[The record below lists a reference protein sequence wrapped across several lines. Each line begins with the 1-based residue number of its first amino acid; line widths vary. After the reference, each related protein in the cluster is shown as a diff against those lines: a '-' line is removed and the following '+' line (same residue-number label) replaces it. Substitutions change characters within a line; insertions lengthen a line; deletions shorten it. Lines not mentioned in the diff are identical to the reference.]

1 MKGKGQVQDADLSFV
16 DACERACKKA
26 CVRYV
31 CVCVMGE
38 GNILDRHS
46 WVHNERVQ
54 RVMGLYV

>member
-1 MKGKGQVQDADLSFV
+1 MKGKGQVQDAVLSFV
-16 DACERACKKA
+16 DACVSVH
-26 CVRYV
+26 VRRL
-31 CVCVMGE
+31 VCVMGE